1 MWSVEQNLFVQLIN
15 CKNDHPPDLSTP
27 LPWLGQVRRL
37 DSRVECVIGVICFDS
52 SIGAVF
58 VSDGEHAEATE
69 GFLPSHHTDC

>member
-1 MWSVEQNLFVQLIN
+1 MRSVEQNLFVRTIIHQTFRLL
-15 CKNDHPPDLSTP
+15 CHGWGRYDVVL
-27 LPWLGQVRRL
+27 L